1 MEYMQLWNIW
11 NREGP
16 HVENMVVDVDEFIE
30 LLYERQTWRP
40 RHLWYSEQEKTWI
53 FILGTALGLS
63 SLISGIWHS
72 PPVFSRICL
81 KVQNMLPLRLG
92 ASSLRV
98 DYDQASR
105 YLQPSFNSN
114 LRKFSFKLRLCSL
127 VYDRLTTAM
136 QCGGMETSLTL
147 SLYHIV
153 SPQQY
158 GGTERQRKEELLQR
172 LFGRTCAL
180 CPTFGAGCGK
190 KNIILRKCVYI

>member
-1 MEYMQLWNIW
+1 
-11 NREGP
+11 
-16 HVENMVVDVDEFIE
+16 
-30 LLYERQTWRP
+30 
-40 RHLWYSEQEKTWI
+40 
-53 FILGTALGLS
+53 
-63 SLISGIWHS
+63 
-72 PPVFSRICL
+72 
-81 KVQNMLPLRLG
+81 MLPLRLG

-158 GGTERQRKEELLQR
+158 GGTERQRKEELLQQ

-180 CPTFGAGCGK
+180 CPTFGAGYGK
-190 KNIILRKCVYI
+190 KNIILRKCVHIQLFEFNKKGNVAHFKVLEESLVFGPCGSIDARTRFRSVFTRRRPRIDLGISCQVGRYLESELLGFW